1 MRKKF
6 LIFFII
12 TISLIF
18 TIRLFS
24 LQILNPEFEKLS
36 QNNAV
41 LAISEYPERG
51 LIFDRNKKLIVGNE
65 PTFDLLMVPENV
77 YAFDTILL
85 TKILK
90 VEKKNNC

>member
-1 MRKKF
+1 M
-6 LIFFII
+6 
-12 TISLIF
+12 
-18 TIRLFS
+18 
-24 LQILNPEFEKLS
+24 EKLS